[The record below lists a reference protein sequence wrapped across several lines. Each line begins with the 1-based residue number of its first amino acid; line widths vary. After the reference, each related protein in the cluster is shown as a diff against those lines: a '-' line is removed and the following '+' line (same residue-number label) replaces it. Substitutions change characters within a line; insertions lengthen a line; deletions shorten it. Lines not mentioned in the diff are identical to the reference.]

1 MHARIVQQ
9 GIGQGRYT
17 TAAEVVSWLG
27 AVQAQDY
34 PGAKWSLGMRME
46 GATDARIEQAVNA
59 GEILRTHVLRP
70 TWHFVTPTD
79 IRWLLALTGPRVAAA
94 NNFRLRQLELDET
107 QLARSRAV
115 IAQALQGGASLTRA
129 ELGEQV
135 ASAGISTAG
144 QRLPYML
151 MMAELEGLVCS
162 GPRRG
167 SQFTYAL
174 LEERVAPAPSLE
186 REEALAEITRR
197 YFTGH
202 APASLKDF
210 TWWSGLTVADA
221 KTGLALLGSQVE
233 ELQQEGQTHYCCG
246 PLPSGAH
253 DIEAVLL
260 PTYDELLVGYS
271 DFGRARAGSS
281 DPAKRRRF
289 DPRLLVGGQVAGSW
303 QRILKKSRVLI
314 QVESFRLLTGAEE
327 EQVHAAASRYGKFVE
342 LPAEVEFL

>member
-9 GIGQGRYT
+9 GIGQGRCK
-17 TAAEVVSWLG
+17 TAAEVVNWLG

-34 PGAKWSLGMRME
+34 PGAKWSLGMRMDSS
-46 GATDARIEQAVNA
+46 TDARIEQAFNA

-70 TWHFVTPTD
+70 TWHFVTPAD
-79 IRWLLALTGPRVAAA
+79 IRWMLALTGPRVAAG
-94 NNFRLRQLELDET
+94 NSFRLRQLELDES
-107 QLARSRAV
+107 QLGRSSAI
-115 IAQALQGGASLTRA
+115 IAQALEGGRTLTRA
-129 ELGEQV
+129 ELGERIT
-135 ASAGISTAG
+135 AAGISTAG

-151 MMAELEGLVCS
+151 MQAELEGLVCS

-167 SQFTYAL
+167 SQITYAL
-174 LEERVAPAPSLE
+174 LDERVPPAPPLE

-233 ELQQEGQTHYCCG
+233 QLEADGQTSYCCG

-253 DIEAVLL
+253 DAEAVLL
-260 PTYDELLVGYS
+260 PTYDELLVGFS
-271 DFGRARAGSS
+271 DFGRVRAGRG
-281 DPAKRRRF
+281 DPGIRSRF
-289 DPRLLVGGQVAGSW
+289 DPRLLLGGEIAGSW
-303 QRILKKSRVLI
+303 QRTLKKNSAAI
-314 QVESFRLLTGAEE
+314 QVEPFRPLTSAEQQ
-327 EQVHAAASRYGKFVE
+327 QVFSAAGRYGKFVE
-342 LPAEVEFL
+342 LPVKVEFL